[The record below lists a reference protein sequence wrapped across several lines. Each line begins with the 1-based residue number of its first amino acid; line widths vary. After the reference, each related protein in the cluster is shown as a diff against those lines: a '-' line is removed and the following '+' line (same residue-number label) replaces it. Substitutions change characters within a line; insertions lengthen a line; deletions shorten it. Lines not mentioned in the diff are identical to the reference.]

1 MNRAIGIAANPA
13 SGKDI
18 RRLVARASVFDN
30 QEKCSIVA
38 RCLVGI
44 TAVGHTRI
52 VYFDDTHRITRSA
65 LEDAN
70 ISATP
75 IESLGTGTARDTT
88 RAAVD
93 MKDFDCGAVI
103 TLGGDGTNRAF
114 VKGWLNAPLIPIS
127 TGTNNV
133 FPVIHEAT
141 IVGVA
146 AALVASEMVCFEDV
160 AGQQK
165 VIHVRIDDEDDDIAL
180 IDAVVS
186 MDRFIGARA
195 LLDSSQLRTAFLTR
209 ANPAAV
215 GMTAIGG
222 LLEPLDTTVDA
233 GLVIE
238 LSSNLRYAH
247 SRVRAPI
254 APGLFQDVGICSL
267 QRVELGHSVEIVGP
281 CVLAL
286 DGERERVLKPCQ
298 RAILAIE
305 RDGPWVIDVERA
317 LQAAAKNGALVLAR
331 ELNEARN
338 AG

>member
-1 MNRAIGIAANPA
+1 MKRPIGIAANPA

-30 QEKCSIVA
+30 QEKCSIVT

-44 TAVGHTRI
+44 AAVGHAPI

-65 LEDAN
+65 IEDTN

-75 IESLGTGTARDTT
+75 IERLGTGTARDTT
-88 RAAVD
+88 RVAVD
-93 MKDFDCGAVI
+93 MKDFDCRVVI

-114 VKGWLNAPLIPIS
+114 VKGWLNAPLLPIS

-141 IVGVA
+141 VVGVA
-146 AALVASEMVCFEDV
+146 AALIASEMVCFDDV
-160 AGQQK
+160 ADQQK
-165 VIHVRIDDEDDDIAL
+165 VIHVEIDDEDDDIAL

-195 LLDSSQLRTAFLTR
+195 LLDCGQLRTAFLTH

-222 LLEPLDTTVDA
+222 LLEPLNTTVDA

-238 LSSNLRYAH
+238 LSSNPASAR
-247 SRVRAPI
+247 RWVRAPI

-267 QRVELGHSVEIVGP
+267 QRVALGHSVEIIGP
-281 CVLAL
+281 CVLGL

-317 LQAAAKNGALVLAR
+317 LHAAAKNGALVPAW